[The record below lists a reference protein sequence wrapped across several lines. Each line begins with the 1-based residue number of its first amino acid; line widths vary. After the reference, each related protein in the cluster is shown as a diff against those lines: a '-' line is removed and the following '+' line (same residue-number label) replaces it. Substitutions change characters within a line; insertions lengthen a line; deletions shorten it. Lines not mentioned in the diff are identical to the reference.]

1 MSNLWASEKTWTL
14 DRPIIWKL
22 TVLLVKYH
30 SAYSDNFTDHEPI
43 AKKERRVL
51 SEIFMNWFDE
61 AGTNKM
67 LTMSML
73 YARAQELANE
83 LGLTSIDK
91 PRAFVDGFMRT
102 HEVRISDTPYMINYN
117 SQLKLLKEEL
127 YEFCNERHG
136 SEQLNKAIVLHKGL
150 QLKEKYELKDLSM
163 NATWAESFI
172 TKNGFFFRSGQDR

>member
-1 MSNLWASEKTWTL
+1 MFDYNKRSTTSK
-14 DRPIIWKL
+14 IS
-22 TVLLVKYH
+22 YH
-30 SAYSDNFTDHEPI
+30 RAHGNNFTDHEPI

-51 SEIFMNWFDE
+51 SEIFMNWFNE
-61 AGTNKM
+61 VGTNKM

-73 YARAQELANE
+73 YERAQVLANE
-83 LGLTSIDK
+83 LAMTTIDK

-102 HEVRISDTPYMINYN
+102 HDVRISDTPYMINYN

-136 SEQLNKAIVLHKGL
+136 TEQLNKAIVLHKGL